1 MINPV
6 LSIIIISYNTSKI
19 TIDCLKSILQ
29 DKGLTFDLT
38 KISNQNITPAE
49 IIIVDNDSKDDSLKK
64 IKELENSLK
73 IKNFKLKII
82 ANKFNAGFGKANNQ
96 GLKIAEGNY
105 VLFLNSD
112 TLILHSA
119 ISQSLN
125 WLCSHP
131 EASVC
136 TAQLLNKNKS
146 IQASGGFFPNILNV
160 ITWCLSL
167 DDLPLVNK
175 IIKPLHPHTP
185 NFYTHDKFYLK
196 DRQIDW
202 VTGAFMMIRNSQLK
216 NTNGFDENYFMYGE
230 EVELSYR
237 IKKQFPNSQTW
248 YLVGPQ
254 IIHLGGA
261 SAKNKIDPILNEY
274 LGILAFFKKHK
285 NQRLYQLI
293 KVLIKINAFSRSIIY
308 SIRGNKI
315 SASLYLQTCS
325 KI

>member
-1 MINPV
+1 MNNPIF
-6 LSIIIISYNTSKI
+6 SIIIISYNTSKI

-29 DKGLTFDLT
+29 DKGLKEIPF
-38 KISNQNITPAE
+38 E
-49 IIIVDNDSKDDSLKK
+49 IIVVDNDSKDDSVSQIKK
-64 IKELENSLK
+64 FKNSLK
-73 IKNFKLKII
+73 SDNLNLEII
-82 ANKFNAGFGKANNQ
+82 ANNFNGGFGKANNQ
-96 GLKIAEGNY
+96 GLKIAKGNY
-105 VLFLNSD
+105 ILFLNSD

-136 TAQLLNKNKS
+136 TAQLLNLDKT
-146 IQASGGFFPNILNV
+146 IQASGGFFPNVLNT
-160 ITWCLSL
+160 ITWCLNL

-196 DRQIDW
+196 DHQQDW
-202 VTGAFMMIRNSQLK
+202 VTGAFMLVRNSQLK

-237 IKKQFPNSQTW
+237 IKKYYPNSQTW
-248 YLVGPQ
+248 YLIGPQ

-285 NQRLYQLI
+285 NKHFYRLI
-293 KVLIKINAFSRSIIY
+293 KTLIKINAFSRSIIY
-308 SIRGNKI
+308 FIRGNKI
-315 SASLYLQTCS
+315 SASIYLQTCS